1 MVKKVL
7 VGYGVDVDAVSG
19 WINTQ
24 TGQRADVTNISR
36 GVFGATVGIDRLLAL
51 FQKYNIKAT
60 WFAPGHSI
68 ESFPKQMAKV
78 RDAGHEIGLH
88 GYTHEFISQL
98 STQQERDVLQKS
110 IEVVTAFTGKK
121 PRGFTAPAW
130 TPSPETVK
138 LLEEYGLEYDH
149 SFMHHDSQ
157 LYYLP
162 YPPATWKETDYKN
175 LSAGD
180 WMTPM
185 SSLRPSTLV
194 EVPANWHVDDWPAFQ
209 TMRGQGSSGFVDPHQ
224 IERFWQEQFEFCY
237 REYEHFVFP
246 ISIHPQ
252 VSGKP
257 QITLL
262 HERLIEWINR
272 HDGVEWC
279 TFEEMANKFRKGE
292 IQGVEVEG
300 GVDL

>member
-7 VGYGVDVDAVSG
+7 VGYGIDVDAVSG

-24 TGQRADVTNISR
+24 NGQKADVTNISR
-36 GVFGATVGIDRLLAL
+36 GVFGATVGVDRLLKL
-51 FQKYNIKAT
+51 FNKYNIKAS
-60 WFAPGHSI
+60 WFVPGHSI

-78 RDAGHEIGLH
+78 RDAGHEFGLH
-88 GYTHEFISQL
+88 GYTHEFVSQL
-98 STQQERDVLQKS
+98 SVQQERDVLEKS
-110 IEVVTAFTGKK
+110 IDVIMAFTGKK
-121 PRGFTAPAW
+121 PRGWTAPAW
-130 TPSPETVK
+130 TPSPGTVK
-138 LLEEYGLEYDH
+138 LLEESGLQYDH

-162 YPPATWKETDYKN
+162 YPPETWKDTDYKN
-175 LSAGD
+175 QEAHD
-180 WMTPM
+180 WMKPM
-185 SSLRPSTLV
+185 STLQPSSIV
-194 EVPANWHVDDWPAFQ
+194 EIPANWHVDDWPAFQ

-237 REYEHFVFP
+237 REYDEFVFP

-257 QITLL
+257 QVLMM
-262 HERLIEWINR
+262 HERLIEWINK
-272 HDGVEWC
+272 HEGVEWC
-279 TFEEMANKFRKGE
+279 TFEEMANKFKKGE
-292 IQGVEVEG
+292 ISGVEVEG